1 MDLVKIGKFIAK
13 CRKNK
18 NLTQYQLAEKLFVT
32 DRAVSKWENGR
43 SLPDSSIMINLCNCL
58 DITVNE
64 LLSGEKIEK
73 EKYNE
78 KYEENLLS
86 IEKED
91 LDRRLLIS
99 EIIFGIFGIFTIIT
113 LIMLGALLEIEMWL
127 RLVLIFGAVILIV
140 PFALFLLWIEQKT
153 GYYICPHCGYRYVP
167 TYKSVLMAPHYF
179 TTRLLKCPK
188 CGKKGWHKKSIK
200 KMKRK

>member
-64 LLSGEKIEK
+64 LLAGEKIEK

-78 KYEENLLS
+78 KHEENLLS

-153 GYYICPHCGYRYVP
+153 GYYI
-167 TYKSVLMAPHYF
+167 
-179 TTRLLKCPK
+179 
-188 CGKKGWHKKSIK
+188 
-200 KMKRK
+200 

>member
-64 LLSGEKIEK
+64 LLAGEKIEK

-78 KYEENLLS
+78 KHEENLLS
-86 IEKED
+86 IEKEN

-167 TYKSVLMAPHYF
+167 TYKS
-179 TTRLLKCPK
+179 
-188 CGKKGWHKKSIK
+188 
-200 KMKRK
+200 